1 MNEHSKKGSRTLL
14 LLLLLLVCIVGAVL
28 FFWLSG
34 RPTADGAD
42 AAPESAPPSSDV
54 SPVSQTIDPARQRY
68 QFTLADSQ
76 EQETSDNF
84 SFYQKYF
91 WLGDRLVR
99 LTPGESADVYLDL
112 RDAASGEVVQ
122 SIPYDDVAAILEQ
135 EDAVLSGLSLEA
147 DGTLRLLTCSGDSTY
162 TLWQCPQDG
171 ASPVTVG
178 PCSFLY
184 LGCEAFAVWD
194 PYVVTLGAGDGQL
207 GSRLCL
213 YDLTDGSTE
222 TMEDVAAFCLDGA
235 GHLYY
240 SDLQSGYLICR
251 DLTTGSTLWQQ
262 KANCR
267 QLFYHPQYGLF
278 ACASRTGQIQCHDP
292 ETGKVR
298 YELFAWNED
307 TTLDYEDS
315 GISQANFAV
324 DNQYQV
330 YFSVITAEN
339 YEPPIT
345 YTQYRWTFSPYLA
358 EDGATA
364 LTITAPYLS
373 SSLDSTIRMF
383 QKLHPEITI
392 TWDTAFA
399 SEEDFRTHVDQYSEQ
414 FSLRLMTG
422 DVGDIILLSGYGLD
436 TSAVPGTDVLLGLD
450 DYLSDCSSL
459 SDLNTDILDPLQDS
473 SGTLRALPLA
483 LNPPYLIYNRTLAD
497 SLGLDWDPQ
506 QLTWSEILDLG
517 SQWQADGKDLT
528 LFGVMNSSYVDTLV
542 SDMILVNLDDF
553 QNADSAR
560 ELAPLFET
568 AKTLISSGQN
578 FYRIPEAQFW
588 WSPGFWDNTLFTPG
602 TGGADYENLFYNI
615 SCAERD
621 NNVDLA
627 LIPIPVG
634 EDGSFRQSNAD
645 CFGISS
651 RSEHADAAW
660 EFLQF
665 ALSVDGFVGDLY
677 DSAYALWNRTADQQ
691 RYAAVDDHGIPLE
704 PETYQEYRALCDL
717 PASRF
722 WEPAGWIDGVWD
734 PILSY
739 LKDQKTLSDAL
750 DTAAENWS
758 RQTAS

>member
-1 MNEHSKKGSRTLL
+1 MKENNKKSNRNLL
-14 LLLLLLVCIVGAVL
+14 LLLLLLVVCIAGAVL

-34 RPTADGAD
+34 RQTAGGAD
-42 AAPESAPPSSDV
+42 ATPESASPSV
-54 SPVSQTIDPARQRY
+54 AEGASQTIDPARQRY
-68 QFTLADSQ
+68 QFSLADSQ
-76 EQETSDNF
+76 EQEASDNY

-122 SIPYDDVAAILEQ
+122 SIPYEDVAAILEQ

-184 LGCEAFAVWD
+184 PGCEDFAVWD

-213 YDLTDGSTE
+213 YNLGDGSTE

-235 GHLYY
+235 GRLYY

-278 ACASRTGQIQCHDP
+278 ACASRTGQIQCYDP

-298 YELFAWNED
+298 YELFAWDED
-307 TTLDYEDS
+307 TALDYEDNR
-315 GISQANFAV
+315 ISMANFAV
-324 DNQYQV
+324 DNQYQI

-345 YTQYRWTFSPYLA
+345 YTQYRWTFSPYLT
-358 EDGATA
+358 EDAVTT
-364 LTITAPYLS
+364 LTITAPYQI

-383 QKLHPEITI
+383 QKLHPDIEI
-392 TWDTAFA
+392 TWDTAFS
-399 SEEDFRTHVDQYSEQ
+399 SEEDFRTHSDQYSEQ

-422 DVGDIILLSGYGLD
+422 DVGDILLLSGYGLD
-436 TSAVPGTDVLLGLD
+436 TSSVLGTDVLLGLD
-450 DYLSDCSSL
+450 DYLEDCNSL
-459 SDLNTDILDPLQDS
+459 SDLNTGILDPLRDS
-473 SGTLRALPLA
+473 SGALRAVPLA

-506 QLTWSEILDLG
+506 HLTWSEILDLG
-517 SQWQADGKDLT
+517 AQWSAEGQDLT

-553 QNADSAR
+553 QNAASAQ

-568 AKTLISSGQN
+568 TKNLISGGQN
-578 FYRIPEAQFW
+578 FYRIPDAQFW
-588 WSPGFWDNTLFTPG
+588 WSAGFWDSTLFTPG
-602 TGGADYENLFYNI
+602 AGGADYENLFYNL

-621 NNVDLA
+621 NDVELE
-627 LIPIPVG
+627 LIPLPVG
-634 EDGSFRQSNAD
+634 EDGTFRQSNAD

-651 RSEHADAAW
+651 RSEHPEEAW
-660 EFLQF
+660 EFLQY
-665 ALSVDGFVGDLY
+665 ALSEDGFVGDIY

-691 RYAAVDDHGIPLE
+691 RYAAIDDHGVPLE
-704 PETYQEYRALCDL
+704 PEKYQEYRALCDL

-734 PILSY
+734 PILGY
-739 LKDQKTLSDAL
+739 LKDQKELSDAL
-750 DTAAENWS
+750 NTAAENWT
-758 RQTAS
+758 RQTSE

>member
-184 LGCEAFAVWD
+184 PGCEDFAVWD

-235 GHLYY
+235 GRLYY

-358 EDGATA
+358 EEAATA
-364 LTITAPYLS
+364 LTITAPYQS

-399 SEEDFRTHVDQYSEQ
+399 SEEDFRTHVD
-414 FSLRLMTG
+414 LRKQPLG
-422 DVGDIILLSGYGLD
+422 FQGQVF
-436 TSAVPGTDVLLGLD
+436 VPQMVVAHYRVAPVLLHTKN
-450 DYLSDCSSL
+450 CH
-459 SDLNTDILDPLQDS
+459 
-473 SGTLRALPLA
+473 
-483 LNPPYLIYNRTLAD
+483 
-497 SLGLDWDPQ
+497 
-506 QLTWSEILDLG
+506 
-517 SQWQADGKDLT
+517 
-528 LFGVMNSSYVDTLV
+528 FVVNSFHLEFHRVKGG
-542 SDMILVNLDDF
+542 
-553 QNADSAR
+553 
-560 ELAPLFET
+560 ELARL
-568 AKTLISSGQN
+568 
-578 FYRIPEAQFW
+578 
-588 WSPGFWDNTLFTPG
+588 
-602 TGGADYENLFYNI
+602 
-615 SCAERD
+615 
-621 NNVDLA
+621 V
-627 LIPIPVG
+627 
-634 EDGSFRQSNAD
+634 
-645 CFGISS
+645 
-651 RSEHADAAW
+651 
-660 EFLQF
+660 
-665 ALSVDGFVGDLY
+665 
-677 DSAYALWNRTADQQ
+677 
-691 RYAAVDDHGIPLE
+691 
-704 PETYQEYRALCDL
+704 RALCVNAKL
-717 PASRF
+717 IFPVGAVKTAVAAVLRRSGIAAVKVICSQPLLHELFKR
-722 WEPAGWIDGVWD
+722 PVAAGSEVHR
-734 PILSY
+734 LSPPFGFSA
-739 LKDQKTLSDAL
+739 KRK
-750 DTAAENWS
+750 AADFFQNL
-758 RQTAS
+758 RLGRGNRKGRCHA